1 MHPAGGGIDAYG
13 GIELV
18 RSLRDQIASALS
30 PDLSKA
36 VEALKVFADDY
47 AHMGYDNTNTDEQEL
62 DEGPSRL
69 TVGDLRRARAA
80 YNHLTRD
87 KG

>member
-1 MHPAGGGIDAYG
+1 MTQS
-13 GIELV
+13 V
-18 RSLRDQIASALS
+18 RERAITFASENPTSVASGYILTLAD
-30 PDLSKA
+30 DLSKA